1 MASYPRKMPSRHHNE
16 NLKLEKCASPVVT
29 TSKLAHRIQYICGD
43 ALKPVATV
51 WSKQYQK
58 LVM

>member
-29 TSKLAHRIQYICGD
+29 TSKLAHHIQYICGD
-43 ALKPVATV
+43 ALKPVGTV
-51 WSKQYQK
+51 
-58 LVM
+58 